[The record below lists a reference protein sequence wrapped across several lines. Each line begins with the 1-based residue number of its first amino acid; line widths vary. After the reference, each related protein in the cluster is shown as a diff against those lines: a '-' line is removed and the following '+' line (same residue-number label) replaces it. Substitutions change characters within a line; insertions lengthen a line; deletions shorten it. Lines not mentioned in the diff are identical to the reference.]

1 MGRAEGD
8 PERVSLRR
16 FFGADKGGGDVKP
29 FKVPACIDGYLRDR
43 LRPPY
48 AVSSPLRFPL
58 LPSPPPSGVEG
69 AVEALLDAAAAQ
81 RPVEISVE
89 DSGDAVAAAAIVLA
103 LAARLDIPAPRLQGD
118 LFDAVPARPSLRVTV
133 QGTRLGILEG
143 GAGVSICPPPGC
155 SLSGAALALVDAA
168 ARRGA
173 LDYPSDF
180 VAFDFETTGRDPW
193 ADEIIEIGAVRFA
206 DGAEVDAYSTFV
218 KPGGPIPEE
227 ISGITGI
234 TEEMVRDAPAAPDA
248 LRGLLGFCGGRIL
261 VAHNAPF
268 DLAFLRQQTLL
279 GLGREAGGRAE
290 DTLALSRW
298 LHPDAPGH
306 RLGDMARLMGIAFAG
321 WHRAVNDARA
331 AALLYLALLREGAG
345 AIPELRV
352 REQLELAALGT
363 LASGL
368 PLEGANGLLV
378 THGIRM
384 ATRAFGLRGCAR
396 AERLDPPPPP
406 RAVAEMLLS
415 LDDRVKQRAAL
426 HLLAPAVSPR

>member
-1 MGRAEGD
+1 M
-8 PERVSLRR
+8 
-16 FFGADKGGGDVKP
+16 
-29 FKVPACIDGYLRDR
+29 
-43 LRPPY
+43 
-48 AVSSPLRFPL
+48 
-58 LPSPPPSGVEG
+58 
-69 AVEALLDAAAAQ
+69 
-81 RPVEISVE
+81 
-89 DSGDAVAAAAIVLA
+89 
-103 LAARLDIPAPRLQGD
+103 
-118 LFDAVPARPSLRVTV
+118 
-133 QGTRLGILEG
+133 
-143 GAGVSICPPPGC
+143 
-155 SLSGAALALVDAA
+155 DAA

-206 DGAEVDAYSTFV
+206 DGAEVEAYSTFV

-279 GLGREAGGRAE
+279 GLGREAGGAPR
-290 DTLALSRW
+290 TRS
-298 LHPDAPGH
+298 PSPGGSTDAPGH
-306 RLGDMARLMGIAFAG
+306 RLGDMARLMGIAFEG

-384 ATRAFGLRGCAR
+384 ATRAFGLRAAR
-396 AERLDPPPPP
+396 APSGWTRRHP
-406 RAVAEMLLS
+406 RARWRRCS
-415 LDDRVKQRAAL
+415 
-426 HLLAPAVSPR
+426 SPSTTG